1 MQLASPPDRRPAVR
15 VLVSDV
21 LAGLS
26 RALDITEGH
35 PQGHAARSC
44 LIGMRLADLMR
55 LPDPQRGD
63 LFYALLLKDAGCSSN
78 AARVHQLFGGREQ
91 EVKRAVWMRDWR
103 RFPEKA
109 GYALQYAGRGESLMK
124 RALRL
129 LRLAAGTG
137 SEKALFQIRCDR
149 GCRRSRSDWVCR
161 RPRRPRFESHGRALG
176 RGRPAGRSARGTTS
190 PCSRRIIGMAQV
202 VRDLCA
208 GARARAAAFQVVEGA
223 SAPLVRPGSHG
234 QPLPGNCA
242 RTPDSGTRLHE
253 RRSVRSSWRAPNQR
267 RAPLQPTTK
276 RLDQIAEAFAWVIDA
291 KSPFTYDHSRRVA
304 GFATQI
310 AARMGFA
317 PDGADHESAERAGC
331 CTTSGS
337 LPCRTAFWTSR
348 DR

>member
-1 MQLASPPDRRPAVR
+1 MQLASEPDRRPAVR

-149 GCRRSRSDWVCR
+149 GAWIANRIWVCR
-161 RPRRPRFESHGRALG
+161 RPPRPRFEPWTSTGTAAASRQVCE
-176 RGRPAGRSARGTTS
+176 GTTS
-190 PCSRRIIGMAQV
+190 PCSAASSAWRRCS
-202 VRDLCA
+202 RSLRRSA
-208 GARARAAAFQVVEGA
+208 GPAAAFQVLQTRAHRWFDPSMVTAARQLCADTSFWNALAEHDPLELVA
-223 SAPLVRPGSHG
+223 RAEPTQSAI
-234 QPLPGNCA
+234 A
-242 RTPDSGTRLHE
+242 ADDE
-253 RRSVRSSWRAPNQR
+253 
-267 RAPLQPTTK
+267 
-276 RLDQIAEAFAWVIDA
+276 RLDQIAEAFAQVIDA
-291 KSPFTYDHSRRVA
+291 KSPFTCDHSRRVA
-304 GFATQI
+304 GFAT
-310 AARMGFA
+310 
-317 PDGADHESAERAGC
+317 PDRFPGGI
-331 CTTSGS
+331 
-337 LPCRTAFWTSR
+337 
-348 DR
+348 